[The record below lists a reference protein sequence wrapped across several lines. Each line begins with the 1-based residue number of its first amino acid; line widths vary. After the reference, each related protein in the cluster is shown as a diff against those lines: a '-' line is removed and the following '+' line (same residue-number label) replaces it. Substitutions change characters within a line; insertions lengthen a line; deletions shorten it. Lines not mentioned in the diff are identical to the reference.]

1 MTKNR
6 RFLVLAT
13 ALALVGGVAAGC
25 SGAGGESGVAAN
37 PNGTAAPLQLPQAQ
51 QQTTQS
57 PSLQALGDPYELVP
71 DLVERVQPSVVS
83 VQVQTGQGGGEGSGV
98 VFDGGRGLIVTNNHV
113 VEGAQAVQIV
123 LRDGESMD
131 AQVLGT
137 DPVSDLAVVQ
147 VSRTDLPSA
156 TFANELPRVG
166 ELAVAM
172 GNPLGFENSVTAGIV
187 SALHRSLGEEPF
199 IDLIQT
205 DAPISPGNSG
215 GALVNRN
222 GEVMGINSAGIP
234 STENANS
241 LGFAIPAPTVVS
253 IVDQLLADGT
263 ASHAYLG
270 ISSSDTAQ
278 GAVVESVGAG
288 SAAEAAGLQPGDVIV
303 AFDGE
308 EVAAT
313 DDLVSALRGKAA
325 GDSATITI
333 ERGGERVDLTV
344 TLGERPTQPAA

>member
-1 MTKNR
+1 
-6 RFLVLAT
+6 
-13 ALALVGGVAAGC
+13 
-25 SGAGGESGVAAN
+25 
-37 PNGTAAPLQLPQAQ
+37 
-51 QQTTQS
+51 
-57 PSLQALGDPYELVP
+57 
-71 DLVERVQPSVVS
+71 
-83 VQVQTGQGGGEGSGV
+83 
-98 VFDGGRGLIVTNNHV
+98 
-113 VEGAQAVQIV
+113 
-123 LRDGESMD
+123 
-131 AQVLGT
+131 
-137 DPVSDLAVVQ
+137 
-147 VSRTDLPSA
+147 
-156 TFANELPRVG
+156 
-166 ELAVAM
+166 
-172 GNPLGFENSVTAGIV
+172 
-187 SALHRSLGEEPF
+187 
-199 IDLIQT
+199 
-205 DAPISPGNSG
+205 
-215 GALVNRN
+215 
-222 GEVMGINSAGIP
+222 MGINSAGIP